1 MDGISKNMKHGYNSL
16 HRFVLASL
24 LVLGAISARAQ
35 APPVEAPVP
44 GTAPATGGYLIG
56 PGDMLQ
62 VFVWGQP
69 ELSVTV
75 PVRPDGRVSTPLIE
89 DLEAVGKT
97 PTQLATEM
105 EHVLAEYIRS
115 PEVNVIVQ
123 QFVGTFGGQI
133 RVLGQAAQPRAV
145 PYRER
150 MTLLD
155 VIIEVG
161 GLTKFAAGNRS
172 RVVRTED
179 GQSEEYRVRLDDLM
193 NKGRIEE
200 NMQMQ
205 PGDIVIIPEAVF

>member
-1 MDGISKNMKHGYNSL
+1 MKHFHAPFL
-16 HRFVLASL
+16 R
-24 LVLGAISARAQ
+24 LVAALVISAVTAGCSNAQ
-35 APPVEAPVP
+35 ERPDAPLAAAAPN
-44 GTAPATGGYLIG
+44 GAAGYLIG
-56 PGDMLQ
+56 PGDTLQ

-97 PTQLATEM
+97 PTQLAAQM
-105 EHVLAEYIRS
+105 EEVLSEYIRS

-123 QFVGTFGGQI
+123 NFVGTFANQI
-133 RVLGQAAQPRAV
+133 RVLGQAAKPGAV

-161 GLTKFAAGNRS
+161 GLTRFAAGNRS
-172 RVVRTED
+172 RLVRTVD
-179 GQSEEYRVRLDDLM
+179 GRSKESRVRLDDLV

-200 NMQMQ
+200 NVQMQ

>member
-1 MDGISKNMKHGYNSL
+1 MKHPYPAFFRL
-16 HRFVLASL
+16 LLAL
-24 LVLGAISARAQ
+24 LIGTLTVAGSGAQERVDTVVAA
-35 APPVEAPVP
+35 
-44 GTAPATGGYLIG
+44 TASENGEYLIG
-56 PGDMLQ
+56 PGDTLQ

-69 ELSVTV
+69 DLSITV

-97 PTQLATEM
+97 PTQLAREM
-105 EHVLAEYIRS
+105 EQVLSEFIRS

-123 QFVGTFGGQI
+123 KFVGTFGSQI
-133 RVLGQAAQPRAV
+133 RVLGQATKPGAV

-155 VIIEVG
+155 VMIEVG

-172 RVVRTED
+172 RLVRTVD
-179 GQSEEYRVRLDDLM
+179 GRSEESRVRLDDLV
-193 NKGRIEE
+193 NRGRVEE
-200 NMQMQ
+200 NVPMQ